1 MAFNQLINRTP
12 EFFYSSTYGPTYRVV
27 TVSGGE
33 DPVMGIGQNAGE
45 GSLAG
50 PLWPVEHLG
59 LQPVKEEFRFL

>member
-1 MAFNQLINRTP
+1 MSQ
-12 EFFYSSTYGPTYRVV
+12 SYRVV

-33 DPVMGIGQNAGE
+33 DPVVGIGQNASE

-59 LQPVKEEFRFL
+59 LQPVKKIVSVKRIGQKDVSC